1 MKENTQVDVDVDI
14 DVEPSILSVSG
25 PEVTP
30 TEWANVLWLSSMLAV
45 TGIAVCLVFNYI
57 L

>member
-30 TEWANVLWLSSMLAV
+30 TEWTNVLWLSSMLAV